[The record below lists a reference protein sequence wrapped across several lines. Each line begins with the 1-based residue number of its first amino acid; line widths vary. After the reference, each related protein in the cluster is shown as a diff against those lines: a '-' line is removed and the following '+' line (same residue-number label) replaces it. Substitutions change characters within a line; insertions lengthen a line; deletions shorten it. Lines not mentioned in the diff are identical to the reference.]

1 MPGIER
7 SVTRHPPFLREFM
20 GLSHEIHIF
29 PGSLQSFTITKQG
42 MPDPHILHRTSPYD
56 ILS

>member
-1 MPGIER
+1 MPGEQ
-7 SVTRHPPFLREFM
+7 HPASSLSTEFV
-20 GLSHEIHIF
+20 GLSHKIHIF